1 MSDQGNAAKPKAT
14 IPADDPQRTLVIV
27 SADQDRNV
35 PHVGLVGDTYTILLS
50 GKDTTGRYCLIDMF
64 VPPGGGP
71 PPHRHDFEETFTLLE
86 GQLDFIFRGDT
97 KVVQAGDTVHIPANS
112 PHQFHNSSS
121 QPARMLCICAPAGQE
136 QYFFDLGQSVATRT
150 SPPAKL
156 DAAAEAK
163 IKAKA
168 ADLAAKYLTEFLPHA

>member
-1 MSDQGNAAKPKAT
+1 
-14 IPADDPQRTLVIV
+14 
-27 SADQDRNV
+27 
-35 PHVGLVGDTYTILLS
+35 
-50 GKDTTGRYCLIDMF
+50 
-64 VPPGGGP
+64 
-71 PPHRHDFEETFTLLE
+71 
-86 GQLDFIFRGDT
+86 
-97 KVVQAGDTVHIPANS
+97 VHIPANS